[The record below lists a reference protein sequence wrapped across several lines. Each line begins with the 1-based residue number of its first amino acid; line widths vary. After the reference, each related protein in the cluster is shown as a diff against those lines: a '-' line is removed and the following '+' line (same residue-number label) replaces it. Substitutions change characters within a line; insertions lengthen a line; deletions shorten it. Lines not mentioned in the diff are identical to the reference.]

1 MSKSLN
7 NQNNENKSF
16 LSKIKNLI
24 ISTQTKDE
32 TKLAVLLGI
41 MFTCIIYIYTISRL
55 LKDNLVTAR
64 LGGEVIPTM
73 KILVTVSSLLFG
85 VLFMLGISSF
95 NRRKLFNITVG
106 VFLVFFAVFG
116 FVVYPFSDYFL
127 LSDATINS
135 MTEWLSGATGAF
147 LSTSKFLKISLAGFG
162 LGAFFSLNGFSIKNL
177 IKNTLTYIGIIMG
190 GYGLLYYF
198 ASPKLATSL
207 HLLVQVLKYWP
218 YALYYISSEMVGAF
232 FLSALFWN
240 FANYQ
245 VHLTEAKRIYPFVV
259 LIGQIG
265 QIGAGYVTK
274 ISASSQNL
282 VGIVSSSTLMAG
294 GVVLFLHEYI
304 FRTTGRESLDS
315 VIKEK
320 KRPSFTE
327 SIKAM
332 GSSPI
337 ILLTSM
343 IILFYGITCNILET
357 YWKISLRDLATK
369 MFPDS
374 KSMAMA
380 YFSEN
385 QSNMIIWVGV
395 VSIISALL
403 SGFFMRTM
411 GWRFSALITPITVAL
426 GTGLFF
432 GLDIFNQIGG
442 SVLSI
447 PILKLAMIIGLIVL
461 VFVKATKYT
470 IFDNTKEM
478 LLVSLPSDVKSQ
490 SKVADSLAGR
500 WGKALGGQ
508 SLLLVQII
516 AGSMSSFPVKIII
529 GVFMLICALAWTGIV
544 FKLSVFEQKAEAADA
559 KMNS

>member
-1 MSKSLN
+1 MSQSLN
-7 NQNNENKSF
+7 NQDNEKKSF
-16 LSKIKNLI
+16 LSKIKRI
-24 ISTQTKDE
+24 IIQTETTQE
-32 TKLAVLLGI
+32 TKLAWLLGI

-73 KILVTVSSLLFG
+73 KILVTVSSLMFG

-116 FVVYPFSDYFL
+116 FVVYPFSEYFL
-127 LSDATINS
+127 LSDETVNA
-135 MTEWLSGATGAF
+135 MTHWLSGATGAF
-147 LSTSKFLKISLAGFG
+147 LSTSKILKISLSG
-162 LGAFFSLNGFSIKNL
+162 LGIGGFFSINGFNIKNL

-198 ASPKLATSL
+198 ASPQLANSL
-207 HLLVQVLKYWP
+207 NLVLQVLKYWP

-265 QIGAGYVTK
+265 QIGAGYVTQ
-274 ISASSQNL
+274 ISAHSQNL
-282 VGIVSSSTLMAG
+282 VTIVSTSTLGAG
-294 GVVLFLHEYI
+294 LVVLFLHEYI

-320 KRPSFTE
+320 KKPSFSD

-332 GSSPI
+332 GSSPV

-357 YWKISLRDLATK
+357 YWKISLKDLATK

-374 KSMAMA
+374 KAMATA
-380 YFSEN
+380 YFSHN
-385 QSNMIIWVGV
+385 QSSMIIWVGI
-395 VSIISALL
+395 VSIVSALL

-411 GWRFSALITPITVAL
+411 GWRFSALITPVTVAL

-432 GLDIFNQIGG
+432 GLDIFNQLGG
-442 SVLSI
+442 SVLSLKL
-447 PILKLAMIIGLIVL
+447 LKLAMIIGLIVL

-490 SKVADSLAGR
+490 AKVADSLAGR

-508 SLLLVQII
+508 SLLLVQIF
-516 AGSMSSFPVKIII
+516 AGSMSSLPVKIII
-529 GVFMLICALAWTGIV
+529 GIFMLICALAWTGIV
-544 FKLSVFEQKAEAADA
+544 FKLSVFEEKAEAEDA
-559 KMNS
+559 KLSK